1 MQLSLNSNAIKP
13 YLFSN
18 TMILFYNLI
27 DVKLLLCDNG
37 TIELV
42 FWGHSI
48 AMVSLYKVA
57 V

>member
-1 MQLSLNSNAIKP
+1 
-13 YLFSN
+13 
-18 TMILFYNLI
+18 MILFYNLI
-27 DVKLLLCDNG
+27 DVKMLLCGNG

-48 AMVSLYKVA
+48 AMVSLHKVA

>member
-1 MQLSLNSNAIKP
+1 
-13 YLFSN
+13 
-18 TMILFYNLI
+18 MILFYNLI

>member
-1 MQLSLNSNAIKP
+1 MQLSLS
-13 YLFSN
+13 LFSN
-18 TMILFYNLI
+18 TTILFYNLI
-27 DVKLLLCDNG
+27 DVKMLLCDNA

-48 AMVSLYKVA
+48 AMVSLHKVA

>member
-1 MQLSLNSNAIKP
+1 
-13 YLFSN
+13 LFSN
-18 TMILFYNLI
+18 TTILFYNLI
-27 DVKLLLCDNG
+27 DVKMLLCDNG

-48 AMVSLYKVA
+48 AMVSLHKVA

>member
-1 MQLSLNSNAIKP
+1 
-13 YLFSN
+13 
-18 TMILFYNLI
+18 MILFYNLI

-42 FWGHSI
+42 FWGNSI
-48 AMVSLYKVA
+48 AMVSLYEIA